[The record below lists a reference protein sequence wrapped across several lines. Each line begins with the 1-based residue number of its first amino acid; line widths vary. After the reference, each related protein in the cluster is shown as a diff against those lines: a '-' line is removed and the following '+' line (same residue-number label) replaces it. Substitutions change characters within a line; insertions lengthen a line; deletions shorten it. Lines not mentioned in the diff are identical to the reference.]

1 MSDTAYSPEAILAA
15 ATNATD
21 GTVSD
26 AQLQAIIRAVRPMF
40 ERNTRME
47 TIHALEYLRI
57 REPEGV
63 VPDEVASALASALW
77 PAHEWEPVTA
87 WWTTA
92 EVRSNQIKQAR
103 QYLRHVTVPWERH
116 VRHWVARDISTALFE
131 ASKDPQNVP
140 YFWTACDIAISVARN
155 GMPGKGDVNRPR
167 RIHYDAYLRQ
177 LGILSPMVGCTCEA
191 SAWRRSGST
200 V

>member
-21 GTVSD
+21 GTVSE
-26 AQLQAIIRAVRPMF
+26 AQLQAILRAVRPMV

-57 REPEGV
+57 REPEGP
-63 VPDEVASALASALW
+63 VPDEVAGALASALW
-77 PAHEWEPVTA
+77 PDHEWPPDYG
-87 WWTTA
+87 WWRTA
-92 EVRSNQIKQAR
+92 EVRANQVKQAR

-131 ASKDPQNVP
+131 ASKDPSNVP
-140 YFWTACDIAISVARN
+140 YFWTARDIAVDVARN
-155 GMPGKGDVNRPR
+155 GLPGGAIQNRPQ
-167 RIHYDAYLRQ
+167 RIPYDAYLRQ
-177 LGILSPMVGCTCEA
+177 LGILSPLPGCTCEA
-191 SAWRRSGST
+191 SAWRRAESAA
-200 V
+200 